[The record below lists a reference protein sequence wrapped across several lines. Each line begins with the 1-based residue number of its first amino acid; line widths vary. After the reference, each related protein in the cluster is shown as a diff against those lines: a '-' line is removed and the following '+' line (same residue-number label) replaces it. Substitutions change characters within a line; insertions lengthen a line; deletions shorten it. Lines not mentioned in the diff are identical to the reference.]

1 MLFHV
6 TATHTVDDC
15 PGYHHEKMPAILEG
29 AEKMD
34 DLAKQF
40 NVKVHFLLNGA
51 PEHVFYA
58 LLEAENN
65 YSLANF
71 LLESLRFQQDFK
83 VTPVQPLA
91 ETIAMAKEMMARAG
105 G

>member
-29 AEKMD
+29 
-34 DLAKQF
+34 
-40 NVKVHFLLNGA
+40 
-51 PEHVFYA
+51 
-58 LLEAENN
+58 AENN

>member
-15 PGYHHEKMPAILEG
+15 PGYHHEKMPAILECPG
-29 AEKMD
+29 
-34 DLAKQF
+34 
-40 NVKVHFLLNGA
+40 
-51 PEHVFYA
+51 
-58 LLEAENN
+58 AENN

>member
-15 PGYHHEKMPAILEG
+15 PGYHRDRFPAILEG
-29 AEKMD
+29 ADKID
-34 DLAKQF
+34 DFAKQF

-58 LLEAENN
+58 LLEADSNH
-65 YSLANF
+65 SLANF
-71 LLESLRFQQDFK
+71 LLETLRFQQDFK
-83 VTPVQPLA
+83 VTPVQPLE
-91 ETIAMAKEMMARAG
+91 ETIAMAKEMMARAHG
-105 G
+105 